1 MCIKVDQPNMYARHY
16 KSILSNIIAKI
27 YITRMLQKSGLKV
40 NQPTSF
46 DVSMEGAKGKPEA
59 KVTSPSGSQEECAV
73 KHLEKGTCVLYV

>member
-1 MCIKVDQPNMYARHY
+1 
-16 KSILSNIIAKI
+16 
-27 YITRMLQKSGLKV
+27 MLQKSGLKV